1 MKEQNIR
8 GHKLSAMEREAQI
21 SNKLEIEIFIL
32 TCQVIPEAVAVFLT
46 DRQTDRQRGLFTRC
60 CFHQAVWTC
69 TAVQHIYLSIQKL
82 KINPTKFTNSK
93 LLHVLIFKHLL
104 SLNILALYN

>member
-8 GHKLSAMEREAQI
+8 GHKLSALEREAQI

-46 DRQTDRQRGLFTRC
+46 DRQTDRQTKRTVYKMLFLSSC
-60 CFHQAVWTC
+60 VDMHSS
-69 TAVQHIYLSIQKL
+69 TAYISVH
-82 KINPTKFTNSK
+82 TKVKN
-93 LLHVLIFKHLL
+93 
-104 SLNILALYN
+104 